1 MTVDSQTPFL
11 ENTNPLL
18 ARTTPGEHD
27 QPLSGTYVNASQ
39 QCLTQC
45 LEDPGCLKND
55 KQVEASADYWL
66 P

>member
-1 MTVDSQTPFL
+1 MTADSQTPLL
-11 ENTNPLL
+11 ESANPLL

-27 QPLSGTYVNASQ
+27 QPLSGTYVDASRQ
-39 QCLTQC
+39 SLTPC
-45 LEDPGCLKND
+45 LEEPGWLKDD

>member
-1 MTVDSQTPFL
+1 MIVDSQTPPL
-11 ENTNPLL
+11 ESANPLL

-27 QPLSGTYVNASQ
+27 QPLSGTYVDASR
-39 QCLTQC
+39 QCLSRC
-45 LEDPGCLKND
+45 LEEPGWLEDD